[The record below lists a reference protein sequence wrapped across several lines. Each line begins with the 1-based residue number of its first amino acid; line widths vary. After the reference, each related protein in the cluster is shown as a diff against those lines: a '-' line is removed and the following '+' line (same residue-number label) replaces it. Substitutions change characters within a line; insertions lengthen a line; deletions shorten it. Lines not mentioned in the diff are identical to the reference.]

1 MAEQREPKFKVGDK
15 VLVGGNL
22 VAEIEYYD
30 DDEETSGIVVY
41 KVESGGSV
49 RHVTGRT
56 ANTRIEKLPSG
67 REDDAKSLDEVVGN
81 THPTGTGMA
90 EHVGESAEFGQLR
103 VTGQLE
109 DEKNNA
115 GLASN
120 EFQK

>member
-1 MAEQREPKFKVGDK
+1 MAKFKEGDK

-30 DDEETSGIVVY
+30 DNEETGGMVVY

-56 ANTRIEKLPSG
+56 ANTRLEKLPSG
-67 REDDAKSLDEVVGN
+67 RADEAKALDEVVAS

-90 EHVGESAEFGQLR
+90 EHVGETEAVGKLR
-103 VTGQLE
+103 VNNQLTN
-109 DEKNNA
+109 DDHGKA
-115 GLASN
+115 AN